1 MNSHF
6 LQQKLGSPV
15 LFGDIIQLFHVKSGK
30 YLTVSPTELGKTE
43 KENVRIYLNP
53 DGDSNSWLQILPRF
67 KIDREGDRV
76 AGSTEAYFRF
86 ADRANEFLH
95 CAVTISIFNFFF
107 KLLFKKLRNYFRIRA
122 FRIAILEKPTL

>member
-76 AGSTEAYFRF
+76 AGSTEAYFKF

-95 CAVTISIFNFFF
+95 CAVTIYIYIYIFKFNCD
-107 KLLFKKLRNYFRIRA
+107 LIQRLFI
-122 FRIAILEKPTL
+122 T